1 MGKLREKEDK
11 MEVHPPVFKSNGHF
25 ELRPPNF
32 VSNDDEG
39 EDANAFPGGVDLSV
53 VYANMS
59 KSEFGPGTINSDDE
73 GGEDSDEDTLKIAD
87 VEGGTDFFEGFKT
100 DYNYSDTW
108 DTIISYLKPKTS
120 IDVKDTVN
128 KVMLREKE
136 AKKIKKQAKK
146 DNNLANDDDDDDAS
160 SDDDLDFGD
169 FKERDLDIDKL
180 KLKESEAK
188 RIQKIKAKKVV
199 EKKTPEQL
207 EIEKE
212 EAKYFETAIPC
223 EAGTTFLEM
232 NFSRQIM
239 KAIEGMGYRNP
250 TPIQATTI
258 PIALQGRDICGCAA
272 TGTGKTAAYM
282 LPILERLLFKPKE
295 DLATRVLVLLP
306 TRELGIQVF
315 EVTKE
320 MSKFTSIT
328 VALCV
333 GGLDLQIQEN
343 ALRQIPDIVIAT
355 PGRLIDHLLN
365 APNFHMKNIEIL
377 VLDEADRMLEEN
389 FEEQMRE
396 IIKQCSKTR
405 QTMLFSATM
414 TSQVRELAI
423 MSLKDPVKV
432 FINNNTDVAQNL
444 RQEFVRLHKGPASLR
459 EAVLAYLVLRCFRSN
474 TIIFTPTKVLAH
486 RVHILLTTLG
496 VQSGE
501 LHGDL
506 KQTERVLALK
516 NFKDGKIDALVA
528 TDVAARGLD
537 IVGVQT
543 VINFT
548 VPAIYSRYVHRVG
561 RTARAGRCGRSVSIV
576 GDKEFKML
584 KDIRKLSKTALYER
598 VLDKN
603 ILAKI
608 QTKLYKMKPIIQQV
622 MEEEEADKQLRRV
635 ENALSSIEKR
645 LDNPERERVW
655 MDSKDGK
662 PMSKSKKRRLK
673 EKLRSEKRE
682 EGEENED
689 SLGPPTKK
697 QRRDKKRQQNRE
709 VGGKAGKARMKMKT
723 LKCRDQDEQGGYRE
737 QSRGSSK
744 LMKKNKPKGQGGGKT
759 SFSQELTSISKRS
772 LKKFRGTGAS
782 MEGVFRS
789 NKGKKQKQK
798 K

>member
-1 MGKLREKEDK
+1 MKQSERDSKIK
-11 MEVHPPVFKSNGHF
+11 MHPPVVNSNGQC
-25 ELRPPNF
+25 ELRPPVF
-32 VSNDDEG
+32 VSNDDED
-39 EDANAFPGGVDLSV
+39 EDPNEFPGVVDLNT

-59 KSEFGPGTINSDDE
+59 NSEFGPGTINSDE
-73 GGEDSDEDTLKIAD
+73 EYAGDSDEDNLKIAD
-87 VEGGTDFFEGFKT
+87 VEGGTDFFAGFKT
-100 DYNYSDTW
+100 NYKYSDTW
-108 DTIISYLKPKTS
+108 DTIISYLKPKTTV
-120 IDVKDTVN
+120 DVKNTVA
-128 KVMLREKE
+128 KVVQREKE
-136 AKKIKKQAKK
+136 EKKIRKQAKK
-146 DNNLANDDDDDDAS
+146 DNDIEDEGSS
-160 SDDDLDFGD
+160 SDSDLDIGD
-169 FKERDLDIDKL
+169 DNEYDLDIDKL
-180 KLKESEAK
+180 KLKDSEAK
-188 RIQKIKAKKVV
+188 RMERLKTSQKK
-199 EKKTPEQL
+199 EKKTPE
-207 EIEKE
+207 EIEKEIE

-223 EAGTTFLEM
+223 EAGSTTFLEM

-239 KAIEGMGYRNP
+239 KAIEGMGYQNP

-333 GGLDLQIQEN
+333 GGLDVQIQEH

-365 APNFHMKNIEIL
+365 APNFHMKKIEIL

-396 IIKQCSKTR
+396 IIKQCATTR

-444 RQEFVRLHKGPASLR
+444 RQEFVHIHKGQSNLR
-459 EAVLAYLVLRCFRSN
+459 DAVLVYLVLRCFKSN

-486 RVHILLTTLG
+486 HIHILLTTFG
-496 VQSGE
+496 VDSGE

-506 KQTERVLALK
+506 KQTDRVLTLK

-537 IVGVQT
+537 IAGVQT
-543 VINFT
+543 VINYT

-584 KDIRKLSKTALYER
+584 KDIRKLSKTPLYER
-598 VLDKN
+598 VLDKK
-603 ILAKI
+603 ILSKVHAKLI
-608 QTKLYKMKPIIQQV
+608 KMKPVIQKVLQ
-622 MEEEEADKQLRRV
+622 EEEVDKQLRKV
-635 ENALSSIEKR
+635 ENTIDAIEKR
-645 LDNPERERVW
+645 LENPERERVW

-662 PMSKSKKRRLK
+662 PMSKNKKRRLK
-673 EKLRSEKRE
+673 QKEMLLKKRKGEEDEPSRPLSKKQKKQQKKQELEKL
-682 EGEENED
+682 
-689 SLGPPTKK
+689 
-697 QRRDKKRQQNRE
+697 
-709 VGGKAGKARMKMKT
+709 VGGKAGKGKMKMKS
-723 LKCRDQDEQGGYRE
+723 LRCRDQDEDGKYRAPAGRDRD
-737 QSRGSSK
+737 RGTARFRKDNPQDGDKS
-744 LMKKNKPKGQGGGKT
+744 
-759 SFSQELTSISKRS
+759 SFSRELTSVSRKS

-782 MEGVFRS
+782 MQGVYRS
-789 NKGKKQKQK
+789 HKGKKQRK
-798 K
+798 